1 MMRWGEGTL
10 EETGVNVYAVP
21 TMSEAL
27 WGESCASLLS
37 PYHRLMGQVGT
48 IALILQMRKMKF

>member
-10 EETGVNVYAVP
+10 EETGINVYAVP
-21 TMSEAL
+21 AMCEPL
-27 WGESCASLLS
+27 WAEYRAFLLN
-37 PYHRLMGQVGT
+37 PYHRLMGQMGN